1 MSQGI
6 LLVVSDERE
15 TQDLIAQAL
24 SSHDSPVL
32 IAEGRAQAIA
42 ALNEHSVAAM
52 ILDCPLVRIQD
63 VVLHARQS
71 KPGLSII
78 GLSASGDDVA
88 VTDLDA
94 LGMDDYL
101 VKPLSPDLVQQAV
114 ARALEVRR
122 LKRKVEWLALVSR
135 VGRQIA
141 SILDTNQLLWEVV
154 RLIQESFDFYYVGIA
169 LLEGDAVEVK
179 AAVGDERDCLPPIG
193 VRYKLTDSQAMI
205 AQALHQ
211 GESLLVTDL
220 QDRLPYTL
228 PPELS
233 KARSALVVPV
243 TFQGQPLGALEVLS
257 AKPHAFEAGDLS
269 LLESLM
275 AQIAVAI
282 RNARLLDAQQKHEE
296 TLHSL
301 NAAAVAMQRVIT
313 SQTEAL
319 EIMAGELSRSGFVT
333 LVHLLDPASDV
344 VRLSCSSLSPRLVKA
359 LIGLL
364 DTSPDNWPLEMA
376 RAPTYRRV
384 LDERR
389 AVFLLDIETLI
400 REIVPAALPNDK
412 VALIAQI
419 LGSSHAVIAPMFLGD
434 QAVGWLTV
442 FSSRLDAGDCPA
454 VMAFANQ
461 AAAALENARL
471 LADTRHAVELVLLNE
486 AGQAMAATLDF
497 DEVLQLLLQAVA
509 KAVQVGDCV
518 VALWDEAEQRHV
530 TRARLLQGRVLL
542 GNLSDASVGTLDP
555 LPPLH
560 VPLIGH
566 DRTLGLLA
574 LDRRSDGSELS
585 AEDVQLV
592 QALANQAASALENT
606 RLYTKLKRSAEEL
619 ERSQR
624 RLVQS
629 EKLAATG
636 RLAASIAHEIN
647 NPLQA
652 IKNCL
657 ELLLDEAEEGKPLD
671 RTYLDVATGELE
683 RIRGIIQQMLDLY
696 RPGQERMTPVDLNAA
711 VEGVLALMRKQLES
725 HDIVVETHLDSVTPH
740 VIGRGDQ
747 IRQVFINL
755 ILNASEAMPEGGQ
768 LILTTHQDSD
778 DFVTVQVIDNG
789 VGIAPENLTRI
800 ADPFF
805 TTKSKGVGLGLTI
818 CHDII
823 ERHQGTL
830 DVTSQVGY
838 GSTFTIRLPTAE

>member
-1 MSQGI
+1 
-6 LLVVSDERE
+6 
-15 TQDLIAQAL
+15 
-24 SSHDSPVL
+24 
-32 IAEGRAQAIA
+32 
-42 ALNEHSVAAM
+42 
-52 ILDCPLVRIQD
+52 
-63 VVLHARQS
+63 
-71 KPGLSII
+71 
-78 GLSASGDDVA
+78 
-88 VTDLDA
+88 
-94 LGMDDYL
+94 
-101 VKPLSPDLVQQAV
+101 
-114 ARALEVRR
+114 
-122 LKRKVEWLALVSR
+122 
-135 VGRQIA
+135 
-141 SILDTNQLLWEVV
+141 
-154 RLIQESFDFYYVGIA
+154 
-169 LLEGDAVEVK
+169 VK

-193 VRYKLTDSQAMI
+193 VRYELTDSQAMI
-205 AQALHQ
+205 VQALRQ
-211 GESLLVTDL
+211 GKSLLVTDL
-220 QDRLPYTL
+220 QGRLPYTL
-228 PPELS
+228 PPDLS

-269 LLESLM
+269 LLESLT

-282 RNARLLDAQQKHEE
+282 RNACLLDAQQKHEE

-301 NAAAVAMQRVIT
+301 NAAAVAMQRVTT

-319 EIMAGELSRSGFVT
+319 ETMASELSCSGFVT

-344 VRLSCSSLSPRLVKA
+344 ARLSRSSLSPRLAEA
-359 LIGLL
+359 LIELL
-364 DTSPDNWPLEMA
+364 DTASLDNWRLEMA
-376 RAPTYRRV
+376 RASTYRRV
-384 LDERR
+384 LDARR

-400 REIVPAALPNDK
+400 REIVPAPLPNDK
-412 VALIAQI
+412 VALIAQV
-419 LGSSHAVIAPMFLGD
+419 LGSSHAVVAPMFMGD

-471 LADTRHAVELVLLNE
+471 LAETRHAVELVLLNE
-486 AGQAMAATLDF
+486 AGQAMAATLEF

-518 VALWDEAEQRHV
+518 VALWDEVEQRHV
-530 TRARLLQGRVLL
+530 TRARLLAGRVSLT
-542 GNLSDASVGTLDP
+542 NLSDAFVGTFS

-585 AEDVQLV
+585 TEDVQLV
-592 QALANQAASALENT
+592 QALANQAASALENS
-606 RLYTKLKRSAEEL
+606 RLYTELKRSAEEL

-624 RLVQS
+624 HLVQS

-657 ELLLDEAEEGKPLD
+657 ELILDEAEEGKPLD
-671 RTYLDVATGELE
+671 QTYLDVATGELE

-696 RPGQERMTPVDLNAA
+696 RPIQERMTPVDLNAA
-711 VEGVLALMRKQLES
+711 IEGVLALMRKHLES
-725 HDIVVETHLDSVTPH
+725 HHIDVETHLDSATPH

-755 ILNASEAMPEGGQ
+755 ILNASEAMPAGGQ

-818 CHDII
+818 CHEII

-838 GSTFTIRLPTAE
+838 GSTFTIRLPAAE